1 VPQPASVAARRE
13 LGSPM
18 RPEQAD
24 RFIDELLP
32 SSIDWRHLVDRY
44 PLACVGVAS
53 LAGFLLARSKGGVVM
68 AALGSYVA
76 AQFGEA
82 IAELGDDAQG

>member
-1 VPQPASVAARRE
+1 VPQRPSVAARRE
-13 LGSPM
+13 LGSST
-18 RPEQAD
+18 RPESAD

-32 SSIDWRHLVDRY
+32 DSVDWRHLVDRY

-53 LAGFLLARSKGGVVM
+53 LAGFLVARSKGGLVM

-76 AQFGEA
+76 AQFGDA
-82 IAELGDDAQG
+82 IAELGDEGQG

>member
-1 VPQPASVAARRE
+1 MPQRPSVAARRE
-13 LGSPM
+13 LGSSA
-18 RPEQAD
+18 RPESAD

-32 SSIDWRHLVDRY
+32 DSVDWRHLVDRY

-53 LAGFLLARSKGGVVM
+53 IAGFLVARSKGGLVM

-76 AQFGEA
+76 AQFGDA
-82 IAELGDDAQG
+82 IAELGDEGQG